1 LVVDLEGN
9 SRPIEEIQEG
19 DWVLARSE
27 FDPQGP
33 LELKR
38 VEEKFVRTAAVMEL
52 VINGQT
58 IKTTAEHPFYVPAQE
73 RFVPAGEL
81 QVGDLLVSSQ
91 GNLIPIE
98 SITSLNEITTV
109 YNLRVADHHTYFVGG
124 ALWGWDVWVHNAYDP
139 KILNFRTRHGLP
151 SPEGIH
157 QGTVA
162 YARQAGAATGAFGV
176 NPEMKVASRYK
187 IGTRIF
193 NLLKRM
199 TGVDGSVLNH
209 AENAALYNLWKQN
222 GRNALGRVE
231 LLSDRPPC
239 PYACQPNL
247 GKLLDFYGIDQ
258 LVITA
263 GRDSAGAS
271 RWLIRPGQK
280 AIRLVDL

>member
-9 SRPIEEIQEG
+9 SRPIEAIQEG

-52 VINGQT
+52 VIQGQA

-81 QVGDLLVSSQ
+81 QVGDQLVSSQ
-91 GNLIPIE
+91 GVLVPIE
-98 SITSLNEITTV
+98 SISDLNEITTV

-124 ALWGWDVWVHNAYDP
+124 ALWGCDVWVHNAYDP
-139 KILNFRTRHGLP
+139 KILNFRSRHGLP

-162 YARQAGAATGAFGV
+162 YARQAGTTNGAFGV
-176 NPEMKVASRYK
+176 NPEMKVTSRYK

-222 GRNALGRVE
+222 GRSALGRVE

-239 PYACQPNL
+239 PYACRPNL
-247 GKLLDFYGIDQ
+247 GKLLEFYGIDQ

-280 AIRLVDL
+280 AIRLADL